1 MWSDMQYNICYSSVS
16 NYPKGSIVTT
26 QSMTRAE
33 KEAVENTSTHM
44 PAEDNDLC
52 NPHSQKAI
60 DDVIAVQDNS
70 AYGSSTAYAAYVN
83 NRAIV
88 SLKQNE
94 SYSIIGSVN
103 QIFYLFELFTNN
115 YSVVHIS
122 ACVLCFLLHCLEIL
136 IV

>member
-1 MWSDMQYNICYSSVS
+1 MWPDMQYNICYSSVS
-16 NYPKGSIVTT
+16 NYPKATTVTT

-33 KEAVENTSTHM
+33 EEAVENISTHM
-44 PAEDNDLC
+44 PTEDNDLC
-52 NPHSQKAI
+52 NPHSQEAI

-94 SYSIIGSVN
+94 SYGSV
-103 QIFYLFELFTNN
+103 
-115 YSVVHIS
+115 
-122 ACVLCFLLHCLEIL
+122 
-136 IV
+136 

>member
-16 NYPKGSIVTT
+16 NHPKATTVTT
-26 QSMTRAE
+26 QSMTTAE
-33 KEAVENTSTHM
+33 EEAVENISTHM

-60 DDVIAVQDNS
+60 DDDIAVKDNS
-70 AYGSSTAYAAYVN
+70 AYGSSTAYSAYVN

-94 SYSIIGSVN
+94 SYGIIGSVT
-103 QIFYLFELFTNN
+103 QI
-115 YSVVHIS
+115 
-122 ACVLCFLLHCLEIL
+122 
-136 IV
+136 